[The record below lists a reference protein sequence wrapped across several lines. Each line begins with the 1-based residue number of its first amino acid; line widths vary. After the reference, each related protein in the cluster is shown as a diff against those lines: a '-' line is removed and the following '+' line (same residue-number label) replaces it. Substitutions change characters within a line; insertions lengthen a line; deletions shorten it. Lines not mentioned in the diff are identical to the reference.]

1 MMSKNESLI
10 VDGKRHEFVWHGP
23 SPEEAPTLVF
33 LHEGLGCVTM
43 WRDFPA
49 RLSAATGCSAL
60 VYSRSGYGRSDPCAL
75 PRPIHFMHH
84 EGQKILPELIKLTGI
99 RQCIL
104 VGHSDGGSI
113 AIIYAG
119 NKTAIP
125 LLGLI
130 TESAHVFCEEKTV
143 QSIRRTREMFKNGNL
158 RSKLQ
163 KYHGDNIDCAF
174 WGWNDVWL
182 DPDFKHWNLEEYVP
196 GIKVPM
202 LVIQGEDDEYG
213 SPAQV
218 ESISRFA
225 GAAEVLMLS
234 NCRHNPHQEQEVAV
248 FEAMKNF
255 ICRIKDH

>member
-1 MMSKNESLI
+1 
-10 VDGKRHEFVWHGP
+10 
-23 SPEEAPTLVF
+23 
-33 LHEGLGCVTM
+33 
-43 WRDFPA
+43 
-49 RLSAATGCSAL
+49 
-60 VYSRSGYGRSDPCAL
+60 
-75 PRPIHFMHH
+75 
-84 EGQKILPELIKLTGI
+84 
-99 RQCIL
+99 
-104 VGHSDGGSI
+104 
-113 AIIYAG
+113 
-119 NKTAIP
+119 
-125 LLGLI
+125 
-130 TESAHVFCEEKTV
+130 V